1 MMFPVAGN
9 YRQRGIIM
17 PGGSDL
23 IAQAER
29 LLAESLGRGWAVRR
43 FDEPV
48 RGAGVLQPD
57 AILTVAAPDGSTALQ
72 MVEVKRRAFPRDVRD
87 WLRALK
93 PVPPDSSYLLV
104 ARFLSP
110 RARTLLEEAGVN
122 YIDATG
128 NMLVR
133 IERPS
138 VFVRRQ
144 GAAKDPAPADGP
156 ARSLSGAKAAR
167 VVRALCDYREP
178 ATSRTVAARA
188 GVSPGYVSKIVA
200 LLEREALVEREGRGP
215 ARAITR
221 VLWAELVRRWSADY
235 RLLESNAARLFLAP
249 QGVPGFLRDLAD
261 WSSRTPGGRCAVT
274 GSFAAAERA
283 PIAPPSLLVCYVD
296 APIAVAEKTGL
307 VRATGTGNVFLCEPL
322 DAIVFERTWRRGE
335 TVYAALPQVAAD
347 CLTGPDRMPA
357 EGESLIEWMAANER
371 SWRRDG

>member
-1 MMFPVAGN
+1 
-9 YRQRGIIM
+9 M

-23 IAQAER
+23 IAQAEL

-48 RGAGVLQPD
+48 RGLVVLQPD
-57 AILTVAAPDGSTALQ
+57 AILSVAAPDGSTALQ
-72 MVEVKRRAFPRDVRD
+72 MVKVKRRAFPGDVRD
-87 WLRALK
+87 WLRALG
-93 PVPPDSSYLLV
+93 PVPPDSSALLV
-104 ARFLSP
+104 APFLSP
-110 RARTLLEEAGVN
+110 RARALLEEAGVN

-156 ARSLSGAKAAR
+156 AHSLRGAKAAR
-167 VVRALCDYREP
+167 VVRALVDYREP
-178 ATSRTVAARA
+178 ATSRAVAARA

-215 ARAITR
+215 ARVITR
-221 VLWAELVRRWSADY
+221 VLWADLIRRWSADY
-235 RLLESNAARLFLAP
+235 RLLESNTVRLFLAP
-249 QGVPGFLRDLAD
+249 QGVPAFLRDLAA
-261 WSSRTPGGRCAVT
+261 WAASTPGARYAVT

-283 PIAPPSLLVCYVD
+283 PVAPPSLLVCYVD
-296 APIAVAEKTGL
+296 APIEVAEKTGL
-307 VRATGTGNVFLCEPL
+307 VRASSTGNVYLCEPL
-322 DAIVFERTWRRGE
+322 DPIVFECTWQQGE

-357 EGESLIEWMAANER
+357 EGEALIEWMAADER
-371 SWRRDG
+371 SWRRDA